1 MAESLPLRWLYLD
14 LNSYFASVAQQLD
27 PALRGKPIAIAPV
40 DTDATS
46 AIAASYEAKAF
57 GIRTGTP
64 IWEAKAKCRDLIV
77 VPAKHEEY
85 VRYHH
90 RIIAEVERH
99 VPVTAVCSIDEVA
112 CRLCDNE
119 NSRAQ
124 VADLARR
131 IKAGIA
137 ANVGS
142 ELRSSIGVAPNRLL
156 AKMAADMEKPDGLTI
171 LDDGCREARLRAL
184 QPNDIPGVGKNMERR
199 LAAAGVVTM
208 ERILSLDA
216 REARSVWG
224 SVWGERLHWLLRG
237 HDLPERETQRRTIG
251 HSHVL
256 GPDTRAPDRA
266 RLVAR
271 RLCLK
276 AATRLRRMG
285 CRTAFVVLSVKGEG
299 RPGEG
304 RPDEGRIGGE
314 RTGDGRTNEPWLGDG
329 RAADA
334 PVTIGPAPAWAG
346 RMAALPGG
354 RWSHGQKLVAAH
366 DNFTLLAV
374 LDALWTQMRAELPD
388 ARYRQVAVTFL
399 ELSDAAATQLALF
412 DDGSL
417 WSGAAMTPATEAR
430 RLALST
436 AIDRMNARF
445 GRDAVTVGH
454 DARGATRSSGPKIAF
469 TRIPELAEFRE

>member
-14 LNSYFASVAQQLD
+14 LNSYFASVAQQPD
-27 PALRGKPIAIAPV
+27 PALRGRPVAIAPV

-64 IWEAKAKCRDLIV
+64 IWQAKAMCRDLIV
-77 VPAKHEEY
+77 VPARHEDY
-85 VRYHH
+85 VRFHH
-90 RIIAEVERH
+90 AIIAEVERH
-99 VPVTAVCSIDEVA
+99 VPITAVCSIDEVA

-119 NSRAQ
+119 NGGVEVRA
-124 VADLARR
+124 LARR

-137 ANVGS
+137 ANVGT

-156 AKMAADMEKPDGLTI
+156 AKMAADMEKPDGLTV
-171 LDDGCREARLRAL
+171 LDDACRDARLRAL
-184 QPNDIPGVGKNMERR
+184 QPNDIPGVGRNMEQR

-208 ERILSLDA
+208 DRVLSLTP
-216 REARSVWG
+216 REARAVWG
-224 SVWGERLHWLLRG
+224 SVWGERLHWLLKG
-237 HDLPERETQRRTIG
+237 VDLPELATQRRTIG
-251 HSHVL
+251 HSQVL

-266 RLVAR
+266 RMVAR

-285 CRTAFVVLSVKGEG
+285 CQTGFVVLSVKGEG
-299 RPGEG
+299 RVGE
-304 RPDEGRIGGE
+304 E
-314 RTGDGRTNEPWLGDG
+314 RTGEGWAGAG
-329 RAADA
+329 RAGDA
-334 PVTIGPAPAWAG
+334 PVLIGPAPAWAG

-374 LDALWTQMRAELPD
+374 LDALWTRMRGELPD
-388 ARYRQVAVTFL
+388 QRYRQVAVTFL
-399 ELSDAAATQLALF
+399 ELTDAAATQLALF
-412 DDGSL
+412 DDGS
-417 WSGAAMTPATEAR
+417 AVTPATEKR
-430 RLALST
+430 RLALSI

-469 TRIPELAEFRE
+469 TRIPELAEFWE

>member
-1 MAESLPLRWLYLD
+1 MSESLPLRWLYLD
-14 LNSYFASVAQQLD
+14 LNSYFASVEQQLD
-27 PALRGKPIAIAPV
+27 PALRGRPIAVAPV

-77 VPAKHEEY
+77 VPARHEEY
-85 VRYHH
+85 VRFHH

-99 VPVTAVCSIDEVA
+99 VPVAAVCSIDEVA

-119 NSRAQ
+119 NGRDGVEALS
-124 VADLARR
+124 RR

-137 ANVGS
+137 ANVGT

-156 AKMAADMEKPDGLTI
+156 AKMAADMEKPDGLTV
-171 LDDGCREARLRAL
+171 LDAASLGPRLRAL
-184 QPNDIPGVGKNMERR
+184 SPGDIPGIGRNMERR
-199 LAAAGVVTM
+199 LAAHGVVTM
-208 ERILSLDA
+208 ERILALDA
-216 REARSVWG
+216 REARAVWG
-224 SVWGERLHWLLRG
+224 SVWGERLHWLLKG
-237 HDLPERETQRRTIG
+237 ADLPERETQRRTIG

-256 GPDTRAPDRA
+256 GPDRRAPDRA

-285 CRTAFVVLSVKGEG
+285 CRTGFVVLSVKGEG
-299 RPGEG
+299 AVRDDYARRDSGP
-304 RPDEGRIGGE
+304 
-314 RTGDGRTNEPWLGDG
+314 
-329 RAADA
+329 A
-334 PVTIGPAPAWAG
+334 PAFTSGTAPAWAG

-354 RWSHGQKLVAAH
+354 RWSHGKKLVAAH
-366 DNFTLLAV
+366 DSFTLLAV
-374 LDALWTQMRAELPD
+374 LDGLWTRMRAELPD
-388 ARYRQVAVTFL
+388 ARYRQVSVTFL
-399 ELSDAAATQLALF
+399 ELTDAAETQLGLF
-412 DDGSL
+412 DG
-417 WSGAAMTPATEAR
+417 GAAMTPATETR

-454 DARGATRSSGPKIAF
+454 DAAGATRSSGPKIAF
-469 TRIPELAEFRE
+469 TRIPELAEFVE

>member
-27 PALRGKPIAIAPV
+27 PGLRGRPVAIAPV

-64 IWEAKAKCRDLIV
+64 IWQAKAMCRDLIV
-77 VPAKHEEY
+77 VPARHEDY
-85 VRYHH
+85 VRFHH
-90 RIIAEVERH
+90 AVIAEVERH
-99 VPVTAVCSIDEVA
+99 VPITAVCSIDEVA

-119 NSRAQ
+119 NGGVEVRA
-124 VADLARR
+124 LARR

-137 ANVGS
+137 ANVGT

-156 AKMAADMEKPDGLTI
+156 AKMAADMEKPDGLTV
-171 LDDGCREARLRAL
+171 LDDACRDARLRAL
-184 QPNDIPGVGKNMERR
+184 QPNDIPGVGRNMERR

-208 ERILSLDA
+208 DRVLSLTP
-216 REARSVWG
+216 REARAVWG
-224 SVWGERLHWLLRG
+224 SVWGERLHWLLKG
-237 HDLPERETQRRTIG
+237 VDLPELATQRRTIG
-251 HSHVL
+251 HSQVL

-266 RLVAR
+266 RIVAR

-285 CRTAFVVLSVKGEG
+285 CRTGFVVLSVKGEG
-299 RPGEG
+299 RVGE
-304 RPDEGRIGGE
+304 E
-314 RTGDGRTNEPWLGDG
+314 RTGEGWAGAG
-329 RAADA
+329 RAGDA
-334 PVTIGPAPAWAG
+334 PVLIGPAPAWAG

-374 LDALWTQMRAELPD
+374 LDALWTRMRGELPD
-388 ARYRQVAVTFL
+388 QRYRQVAVTFL
-399 ELSDAAATQLALF
+399 ELTDAAATQLALF
-412 DDGSL
+412 DDGS
-417 WSGAAMTPATEAR
+417 AVTPATEER
-430 RLALST
+430 RLALSI

-469 TRIPELAEFRE
+469 TRIPELAEFWE

>member
-1 MAESLPLRWLYLD
+1 MPESLPLRWLYLD
-14 LNSYFASVAQQLD
+14 LNSYFASVEQQLA
-27 PALRGKPIAIAPV
+27 PELRGRPVAVAPV

-64 IWEAKAKCRDLIV
+64 IWEAKAKCRDLVV
-77 VPAKHEEY
+77 VPARHEEY
-85 VRYHH
+85 VRFHH
-90 RIIAEVERH
+90 RIIAEVEAH
-99 VPVTAVCSIDEVA
+99 VPVSAVCSIDEVA

-119 NSRAQ
+119 NGRGD
-124 VADLARR
+124 VETLARR

-156 AKMAADMEKPDGLTI
+156 AKMAADMEKPDGLTV
-171 LDDGCREARLRAL
+171 LDAASLGPRLRAL
-184 QPNDIPGVGKNMERR
+184 QPGDIPGVGKNMERR

-208 ERILSLDA
+208 DRILSLDA
-216 REARSVWG
+216 REARAVWG

-237 HDLPERETQRRTIG
+237 RDLPELATQRRSIG

-256 GPDTRAPDRA
+256 GPDRRAPDRA

-285 CRTAFVVLSVKGEG
+285 CRTGFVVLSVKGEG
-299 RPGEG
+299 GPADDARVAPGAS
-304 RPDEGRIGGE
+304 DVHAAGG
-314 RTGDGRTNEPWLGDG
+314 
-329 RAADA
+329 AAGF
-334 PVTIGPAPAWAG
+334 TSGTAPAWSG

-366 DNFTLLAV
+366 DSFTLLAV
-374 LDALWTQMRAELPD
+374 LDRLWTRMRAELPD

-399 ELSDAAATQLALF
+399 ELTDAAETQLALF
-412 DDGSL
+412 DDTGLFDSRL
-417 WSGAAMTPATEAR
+417 GGGVAMTAATETR

-454 DARGATRSSGPKIAF
+454 DAAGATRSSGPKIAF
-469 TRIPELAEFRE
+469 TRIPELAEFVE

>member
-1 MAESLPLRWLYLD
+1 MVVTVPESLPLRWLYLD
-14 LNSYFASVAQQLD
+14 LNSYFASVEQQLA
-27 PALRGKPIAIAPV
+27 PELRGRPVVVAPV
-40 DTDATS
+40 ETDATS

-64 IWEAKAKCRDLIV
+64 IWEAKAKCRDLMI
-77 VPAKHEEY
+77 VPARHEEY
-85 VRYHH
+85 VRFHH

-119 NSRAQ
+119 NGVGDVRA
-124 VADLARR
+124 LAGR

-156 AKMAADMEKPDGLTI
+156 AKMASDMEKPDGLTV
-171 LDDGCREARLRAL
+171 LDAASIVPRLSAL
-184 QPNDIPGVGKNMERR
+184 QPSDIPGIGKNMERR

-208 ERILSLDA
+208 ERILALDP
-216 REARSVWG
+216 REARRIWG
-224 SVWGERLHWLLRG
+224 SVWGERLHWLLKG
-237 HDLPERETQRRTIG
+237 ADLPERETQRRTIG

-256 GPDTRAPDRA
+256 GPESRPPDRA

-271 RLCLK
+271 RLCIK

-299 RPGEG
+299 APGE
-304 RPDEGRIGGE
+304 
-314 RTGDGRTNEPWLGDG
+314 TGFQNSGNL
-329 RAADA
+329 
-334 PVTIGPAPAWAG
+334 PAWSG

-354 RWSHGQKLVAAH
+354 RWSHGQKLVAAQ
-366 DNFTLLAV
+366 DNFTLLAA
-374 LDALWTQMRAELPD
+374 LDGLWARMRGELSD

-399 ELSDAAATQLALF
+399 ELTDAAATQLALF
-412 DDGSL
+412 DDGP
-417 WSGAAMTPATEAR
+417 AVTPATEAR

-436 AIDRMNARF
+436 AMDKMNTRF

-454 DARGATRSSGPKIAF
+454 DRAGATRSSGPKIAF

>member
-1 MAESLPLRWLYLD
+1 MPESLPLRWLYLD
-14 LNSYFASVAQQLD
+14 LNSYFASVEQQLN
-27 PALRGKPIAIAPV
+27 PALRGRPVAVAPV

-77 VPAKHEEY
+77 VPARHEEY
-85 VRYHH
+85 VRFHH

-119 NSRAQ
+119 NDAASVRA
-124 VADLARR
+124 LAAR

-137 ANVGS
+137 AKVGT
-142 ELRSSIGVAPNRLL
+142 ELKSSIGVAPNRLL
-156 AKMAADMEKPDGLTI
+156 AKMAADMEKPDGLTV
-171 LDDGCREARLRAL
+171 LEAASLVPRLCAL
-184 QPNDIPGVGKNMERR
+184 TPGDIPGIGRNMERR

-208 ERILSLDA
+208 ERILALDP
-216 REARSVWG
+216 REARAVWG
-224 SVWGERLHWLLRG
+224 NVWGERLHWLLKG
-237 HDLPERETQRRTIG
+237 VDLPERETRRRSLG

-256 GPDTRAPDRA
+256 GPDVRAPDRA

-276 AATRLRRMG
+276 AATRLRRIG
-285 CRTAFVVLSVKGEG
+285 CRTGFVMLSIKGEG
-299 RPGEG
+299 APRGNSV
-304 RPDEGRIGGE
+304 RGGTSGTADPVAPCFT
-314 RTGDGRTNEPWLGDG
+314 TGT
-329 RAADA
+329 
-334 PVTIGPAPAWAG
+334 APAWSG

-354 RWSHGQKLVAAH
+354 RWSHGAKLVAAH
-366 DNFTLLAV
+366 DNFTLLGV
-374 LDALWTQMRAELPD
+374 LDGLWTRMRAELPD
-388 ARYRQVAVTFL
+388 AYYRQVSVTFL
-399 ELSDAAATQLALF
+399 DLTDAAATQLALF
-412 DDGSL
+412 DDGSAVT
-417 WSGAAMTPATEAR
+417 SATEAR

-436 AIDRMNARF
+436 AIDRMNTRF

-469 TRIPELAEFRE
+469 TRIPEMAEFVE

>member
-1 MAESLPLRWLYLD
+1 LYLD
-14 LNSYFASVAQQLD
+14 LNSYFASVEQQLA
-27 PALRGKPIAIAPV
+27 PELRGRPIVVAPV

-46 AIAASYEAKAF
+46 AIAASYAAKAF

-64 IWEAKAKCRDLIV
+64 IWEAKAKCCDLVV
-77 VPAKHEEY
+77 VPARHEEY
-85 VRYHH
+85 VRFHH

-119 NSRAQ
+119 NGAGQ
-124 VADLARR
+124 VAALARR

-137 ANVGS
+137 ANVG
-142 ELRSSIGVAPNRLL
+142 EALTSSIGVAPNRLL
-156 AKMAADMEKPDGLTI
+156 AKMAADMEKPDGLTV
-171 LDDGCREARLRAL
+171 LDAATIAPRLRAL
-184 QPNDIPGVGKNMERR
+184 QPGDIPGIGKNMERR

-208 ERILSLDA
+208 AQILALDA
-216 REARSVWG
+216 RSARAVWG

-237 HDLPERETQRRTIG
+237 ADLPELPTQRRTIG

-285 CRTAFVVLSVKGEG
+285 CRTGFVALTVKGEG
-299 RPGEG
+299 APGE
-304 RPDEGRIGGE
+304 RRATSDDVD
-314 RTGDGRTNEPWLGDG
+314 TGTGTGNGD
-329 RAADA
+329 R
-334 PVTIGPAPAWAG
+334 IGPAAASSVGSGAPGWQG

-366 DNFTLLAV
+366 DSFTLLAV
-374 LDALWTQMRAELPD
+374 LDDLWARMRREFSET
-388 ARYRQVAVTFL
+388 RYRQVSVTFL
-399 ELSDAAATQLALF
+399 ELTAAAETQLALF
-412 DDGSL
+412 D
-417 WSGAAMTPATEAR
+417 SGPAVTPATEAR
-430 RLALST
+430 RLALSS

-454 DARGATRSSGPKIAF
+454 DEGGASRSSGPKIAF

>member
-1 MAESLPLRWLYLD
+1 METVAESFPLRWLYLD

-27 PALRGKPIAIAPV
+27 PALRGRPVAIAPV
-40 DTDATS
+40 DTDTTS

-64 IWEAKAKCRDLIV
+64 IWQAKAMCRDLIV
-77 VPAKHEEY
+77 VPARHEDY
-85 VRYHH
+85 VRFHH
-90 RIIAEVERH
+90 EIIAEVERH

-119 NSRAQ
+119 NDSDGVRA
-124 VADLARR
+124 LARR

-137 ANVGS
+137 ANVGT

-156 AKMAADMEKPDGLTI
+156 AKMAADMEKPDGLTV
-171 LDDGCREARLRAL
+171 LDDACREARLRAL
-184 QPNDIPGVGKNMERR
+184 QPNDIPGVGRNMERR

-208 ERILSLDA
+208 DRILALTP

-224 SVWGERLHWLLRG
+224 SIWGERLHWLLKG
-237 HDLPERETQRRTIG
+237 ADLPELATQRRTIG
-251 HSHVL
+251 HSQVL

-276 AATRLRRMG
+276 AATRLRRME

-299 RPGEG
+299 GPGG
-304 RPDEGRIGGE
+304 I
-314 RTGDGRTNEPWLGDG
+314 
-329 RAADA
+329 A
-334 PVTIGPAPAWAG
+334 VTSGNAPAWSG

-366 DNFTLLAV
+366 DSFTLLDV
-374 LDALWTQMRAELPD
+374 LDGLWSRMRAELPD
-388 ARYRQVAVTFL
+388 ARYRQVAVTFM
-399 ELSDAAATQLALF
+399 ELTDAAETQLALF
-412 DDGSL
+412 DAKAG
-417 WSGAAMTPATEAR
+417 GGVAVPPATERR

-436 AIDRMNARF
+436 AIDAMNTRF

-454 DARGATRSSGPKIAF
+454 DRAGATRSSGPKIAF

>member
-27 PALRGKPIAIAPV
+27 PALRGRPVAIAPV
-40 DTDATS
+40 DTDTTS

-64 IWEAKAKCRDLIV
+64 IWQAKTMCRDLIV
-77 VPAKHEEY
+77 VPARHEDY
-85 VRYHH
+85 VRFHH
-90 RIIAEVERH
+90 AIIAEVSTH

-119 NSRAQ
+119 NGGVEVRA
-124 VADLARR
+124 LARR

-137 ANVGS
+137 TNVGT

-156 AKMAADMEKPDGLTI
+156 AKMAADMEKPDGLTV
-171 LDDGCREARLRAL
+171 LDDACREARLRAL
-184 QPNDIPGVGKNMERR
+184 QPNDIPGVGRNMERR

-208 ERILSLDA
+208 DRVLSLTP
-216 REARSVWG
+216 REARAVWG
-224 SVWGERLHWLLRG
+224 SVWGERLHWLLKG
-237 HDLPERETQRRTIG
+237 VDLPELATQRRTIG
-251 HSHVL
+251 HSQVL

-276 AATRLRRMG
+276 AATRLRRME

-299 RPGEG
+299 RPGEVAITSG
-304 RPDEGRIGGE
+304 
-314 RTGDGRTNEPWLGDG
+314 T
-329 RAADA
+329 
-334 PVTIGPAPAWAG
+334 APAWSG

-354 RWSHGQKLVAAH
+354 RWSHGAKLVAAH
-366 DNFTLLAV
+366 DSFTLLDV
-374 LDALWTQMRAELPD
+374 LDGLWSRMRAELPD
-388 ARYRQVAVTFL
+388 ARYRQVAVTFM
-399 ELSDAAATQLALF
+399 ELTDAAETQLALF
-412 DDGSL
+412 D
-417 WSGAAMTPATEAR
+417 SGAVLTPATERR

-436 AIDRMNARF
+436 AIDRMNTRF

-469 TRIPELAEFRE
+469 TRIPEMAEFRE

>member
-1 MAESLPLRWLYLD
+1 MSESLPLRWLYLD
-14 LNSYFASVAQQLD
+14 LNSYFASVEQQLD
-27 PALRGKPIAIAPV
+27 PALRGRPIAVAPV

-64 IWEAKAKCRDLIV
+64 IWEAKAKCRDLVV
-77 VPAKHEEY
+77 VPARHEEY
-85 VRYHH
+85 VRFHH

-99 VPVTAVCSIDEVA
+99 VPVAAVCSIDEVA

-119 NSRAQ
+119 NGRGTVEALS
-124 VADLARR
+124 RR

-137 ANVGS
+137 ANVGT

-156 AKMAADMEKPDGLTI
+156 AKMAADMEKPDGLTV
-171 LDDGCREARLRAL
+171 LDAASLGPRLRAL
-184 QPNDIPGVGKNMERR
+184 QPGDIPGVGKNMERR

-208 ERILSLDA
+208 ERILALDA
-216 REARSVWG
+216 REARRVWG
-224 SVWGERLHWLLRG
+224 SVWGERLHWLLKG
-237 HDLPERETQRRTIG
+237 ADLPELVTQRRTIG

-256 GPDTRAPDRA
+256 GPDRRAPDRA

-299 RPGEG
+299 AVRDDYARRDSGP
-304 RPDEGRIGGE
+304 
-314 RTGDGRTNEPWLGDG
+314 
-329 RAADA
+329 A
-334 PVTIGPAPAWAG
+334 PAFTSGTAPAWAG
-346 RMAALPGG
+346 RMAAMPGG

-366 DNFTLLAV
+366 DSFTLLAV
-374 LDALWTQMRAELPD
+374 LDGLWTRMRAELPD
-388 ARYRQVAVTFL
+388 ARYRQVSVTFL
-399 ELSDAAATQLALF
+399 ELTDAAETQLALF
-412 DDGSL
+412 DG
-417 WSGAAMTPATEAR
+417 GAAMTPATERR

-454 DARGATRSSGPKIAF
+454 DAAGATRSSGPKIAF
-469 TRIPELAEFRE
+469 TRIPELAEFVE

>member
-27 PALRGKPIAIAPV
+27 PSLRGRPVAIAPV

-57 GIRTGTP
+57 GIRTGTL
-64 IWEAKAKCRDLIV
+64 IWQAKAMCRDLIV
-77 VPAKHEEY
+77 VPARHEDY
-85 VRYHH
+85 VRFHH
-90 RIIAEVERH
+90 AIIAEVERH
-99 VPVTAVCSIDEVA
+99 VPITAVCSIDEVA

-119 NSRAQ
+119 NGGVEVRA
-124 VADLARR
+124 LARR

-137 ANVGS
+137 ANVGT

-156 AKMAADMEKPDGLTI
+156 AKMAADMEKPDGLTV
-171 LDDGCREARLRAL
+171 LDDACRDARLRAL
-184 QPNDIPGVGKNMERR
+184 QPNDIPGVGRNMERR

-208 ERILSLDA
+208 DRVLSLTP
-216 REARSVWG
+216 REARAVWG
-224 SVWGERLHWLLRG
+224 SVWGERLHWLLKG
-237 HDLPERETQRRTIG
+237 VDLPELATQRRTIG
-251 HSHVL
+251 HSQVL

-266 RLVAR
+266 RMVAR

-285 CRTAFVVLSVKGEG
+285 CRTGFVVLSVKGEG
-299 RPGEG
+299 RVGE
-304 RPDEGRIGGE
+304 E
-314 RTGDGRTNEPWLGDG
+314 RTGEGWAGAG
-329 RAADA
+329 RAGDA
-334 PVTIGPAPAWAG
+334 PVLIGPAPAWAG

-374 LDALWTQMRAELPD
+374 LDALWTRMRGELPD
-388 ARYRQVAVTFL
+388 QRYRQVAVTFL
-399 ELSDAAATQLALF
+399 ELTDAAATQLALF
-412 DDGSL
+412 DDGS
-417 WSGAAMTPATEAR
+417 AVTPATEER
-430 RLALST
+430 RLALSI